1 MVAGQICNRMNMDT
15 GNLQVCMDDL
25 KNLFGERATIYSK
38 IYRPKC
44 YSSKVVL
51 GSG

>member
-38 IYRPKC
+38 YTGQNVTAVK
-44 YSSKVVL
+44 L
-51 GSG
+51 F